1 MITVLVV
8 LASFL
13 LLVMSAAIVFSIIE
27 FRREVR
33 VLNESLMRVEN
44 IILPSVEKAAG
55 TIDGVKQTVEKVNS
69 IAGDVKKISGA
80 VRNLAGE
87 IEKITYALSVT
98 TLRARASAEGFKAGT
113 WAALK
118 FLKANFFLRK
128 GGSDN
133 E

>member
-1 MITVLVV
+1 MITIFLVV
-8 LASFL
+8 VSVLFLAVAL
-13 LLVMSAAIVFSIIE
+13 AIILSIME

-33 VLNESLMRVEN
+33 ILNESLLRVEN

-55 TIDGVKQTVEKVNS
+55 TIEGIKRAVEKAND
-69 IAGDVKKISGA
+69 IADDVKKVSGA
-80 VRNLAGE
+80 VRNLADE
-87 IEKITYALSVT
+87 VEKITYALSVT
-98 TLRARASAEGFKAGT
+98 SLRARAGAEGLKAGI

-118 FLKANFFLRK
+118 FLKANFFVRK